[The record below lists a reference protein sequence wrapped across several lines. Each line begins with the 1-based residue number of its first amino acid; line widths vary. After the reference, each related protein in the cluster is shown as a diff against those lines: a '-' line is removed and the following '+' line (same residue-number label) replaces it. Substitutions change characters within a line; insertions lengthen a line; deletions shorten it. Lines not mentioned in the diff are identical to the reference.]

1 MEGPSASEAAKV
13 EPKAGPS
20 KSAAEPDEEDEVPD
34 MDEFQDDNNL
44 VEDDAV
50 SDVARSF
57 TFVTARRCWVNVAGT
72 SWESH
77 IVRVAFPMFVNR

>member
-20 KSAAEPDEEDEVPD
+20 KSASEPDEEDEVPD

-50 SDVARSF
+50 NDVARSF
-57 TFVTARRCWVNVAGT
+57 TFATARRCWVNVAGT
-72 SWESH
+72 SWSL
-77 IVRVAFPMFVNR
+77 M